1 MGRMC
6 SQLSLCNKVKIPSKK
21 EHWGFK
27 YLIESTPMI
36 GYKYIRSRLSIEI
49 NTILESL
56 KKKKNSLRNKVLGDQ
71 KICLGNFWENNCEF
85 NPWIA
90 QRLIALSGNRRENK
104 IIIWRNFLPEIKW
117 SVQYVHLCR
126 PITSIY
132 TGKQNERKVLR

>member
-56 KKKKNSLRNKVLGDQ
+56 KKKKKFPTEQSTRGSKNMFRKFLRK
-71 KICLGNFWENNCEF
+71 
-85 NPWIA
+85 
-90 QRLIALSGNRRENK
+90 
-104 IIIWRNFLPEIKW
+104 
-117 SVQYVHLCR
+117 
-126 PITSIY
+126 
-132 TGKQNERKVLR
+132 